1 MSLDIR
7 GLTVSFG
14 DRTVLDEVSF
24 SVPAG
29 TTTAVVG
36 PSGSGKSTLLRSIAG
51 LQRLDRG
58 RIVLGGTDI
67 TDLPTHLRRV
77 GMVFQDNQLFPHLDI
92 AGNIGFGMRMQHAP
106 RSKVARRVVELLEM
120 IGLDDRANSSVAEL
134 SGGEAKRV
142 ALARALAPLPRV
154 LLLDE
159 PLTGLDPVLH
169 DRLVDE
175 LGRILRASGTTAIL
189 VTHDASEASA
199 LAMAMVTL

>member
-1 MSLDIR
+1 M
-7 GLTVSFG
+7 
-14 DRTVLDEVSF
+14 
-24 SVPAG
+24 
-29 TTTAVVG
+29 
-36 PSGSGKSTLLRSIAG
+36 LRAIAG
-51 LQRLDRG
+51 LVPVDAG
-58 RIVLGGTDI
+58 RVEVDGADVTGT
-67 TDLPTHLRRV
+67 PTHRRSI
-77 GMVFQDNQLFPHLDI
+77 GFVFQDNQLFPHLDI